1 MQPWQN
7 MDGESYLA
15 YEAMLQVERKE
26 QEKKGKTMLFGVNS
40 MRPQV
45 LYRAAHVAGM
55 ALT

>member
-1 MQPWQN
+1 

-26 QEKKGKTMLFGVNS
+26 QEKKGMTTLFGVNS